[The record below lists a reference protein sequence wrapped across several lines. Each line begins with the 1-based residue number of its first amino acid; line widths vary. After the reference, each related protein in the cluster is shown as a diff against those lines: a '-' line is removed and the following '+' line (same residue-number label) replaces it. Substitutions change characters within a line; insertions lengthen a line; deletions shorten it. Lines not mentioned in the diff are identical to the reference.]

1 MKIYFFKFKNI
12 IQSFWGLKLTICLSA
27 RRLARRLL
35 DCHVH
40 LVAEDDEDDVWKDL
54 QKNKTSPGVNIRT
67 YYLSFVESLVMVF

>member
-1 MKIYFFKFKNI
+1 
-12 IQSFWGLKLTICLSA
+12 
-27 RRLARRLL
+27 LL

-54 QKNKTSPGVNIRT
+54 QKNKTSPGVNIGT